1 MRFRGIFLPWFGF
14 LNGSIIFF
22 RYYQGGKISGFCST
36 LAEIYS
42 FITALWILN
51 GEDDSAGGRRAEEGA
66 RGACI
71 AVFMRAEVINYCHR
85 HTL

>member
-1 MRFRGIFLPWFGF
+1 MRFRGISDFYRLVFKRFYHFL
-14 LNGSIIFF
+14 SILS
-22 RYYQGGKISGFCST
+22 RGKISGFCST

-51 GEDDSAGGRRAEEGA
+51 SEDDSVGGRRAEEG
-66 RGACI
+66 GTCI
-71 AVFMRAEVINYCHR
+71 AVFMRVEVINYCHR